1 MIKQEA
7 REIQKELYGS
17 TQDMQMRTTYS
28 QLHPDIERAAPQ
40 STAVSGTSGQTEGA
54 LFRSKCS
61 ITGGLLLLLSSF
73 SVFTALIPRDAL
85 CTVTGKRYWN
95 SERDDESMNAGCRC
109 RTSHQAE
116 RQIQSGVWNRKTYLC
131 ETEGDTNFKRSLS
144 VCAQQTLL
152 RELLDASIK
161 ALPLQ
166 CKYLA
171 SPWLVVRTVR
181 SSC

>member
-1 MIKQEA
+1 MLKQEA

-28 QLHPDIERAAPQ
+28 QLHPDIERAAPR
-40 STAVSGTSGQTEGA
+40 STAVSGTSDQTEGA

-61 ITGGLLLLLSSF
+61 ITGGLLLLSSF
-73 SVFTALIPRDAL
+73 SVFTALVPRDAL

-95 SERDDESMNAGCRC
+95 SEQDDESMNAGCRC

-116 RQIQSGVWNRKTYLC
+116 RQIQSGVWNHKTYLH
-131 ETEGDTNFKRSLS
+131 ETEGDTIFFKRSLS

-152 RELLDASIK
+152 RELSDTSVK

-171 SPWLVVRTVR
+171 SPWLVVRTVW

>member
-1 MIKQEA
+1 MLKQEA

-73 SVFTALIPRDAL
+73 SVFTALVPRDAL

-95 SERDDESMNAGCRC
+95 SEQDDESMNAGCRC
-109 RTSHQAE
+109 GTSHQAE
-116 RQIQSGVWNRKTYLC
+116 RQIQSEVWNHKTYLH
-131 ETEGDTNFKRSLS
+131 ETEGDTHFFKRSLS

-152 RELLDASIK
+152 RELSDTSVK

-171 SPWLVVRTVR
+171 SP
-181 SSC
+181 